1 MINWG
6 IIGCGNVT
14 EVKSGP
20 AFNKVKGSRLLAV
33 MRRNITLAEDYARRH
48 NVPKV
53 FSDAYELINDK
64 EINAVYVAT
73 PPGSHAEY
81 AIATL
86 KAGKPVYIEKPM
98 AINYAECAK
107 INEAS
112 VKYGVPVFVA
122 YYRRALP
129 GFLKVRELIE
139 TGTIGKVLFFQIQL
153 FKPASEEEKAG
164 NLPWRVDPSVS
175 GGGHF
180 FDLASH
186 QLDYFDYLFGPV
198 KSVRSVVRN
207 NGGFYKAEDF
217 VTAELEYANGITGTG
232 TWCFNVSRDS
242 YRDII
247 EIIGDRGSI
256 KFSTFSFDNI
266 IITNSEGQK
275 ELVNERPDHV
285 QYYLIDKIVK
295 ALEGSGTSPSTGLTA
310 ARTSKV
316 MDEIVSEYYGT
327 WNLEHGTWNHEPGTM
342 C

>member
-20 AFNKVKGSRLLAV
+20 AFNKVSGSRLLAV
-33 MRRNITLAEDYARRH
+33 MRRDRALAEDYARRH

-53 FSDAYELINDK
+53 YSEALKLINDD

-98 AINYAECAK
+98 ALNYAECAK

-112 VKYGVPVFVA
+112 EKYGVPVFVA

-129 GFLKVRELIE
+129 GFLKVKELIE

-153 FKPASEEEKAG
+153 FKPASEDEKAG
-164 NLPWRVDPSVS
+164 KLPWRVDPSIA

-198 KSVRSVVRN
+198 KKVRSMVRN
-207 NGGFYKAEDF
+207 NGALYKAEDF
-217 VTAELEYANGITGTG
+217 VTCELEYADGITGIG
-232 TWCFNVSRDS
+232 TWCFNVSSGS

-247 EIIGDRGSI
+247 EFTGDKGSI
-256 KFSTFSFDNI
+256 KFSTFSFENI
-266 IITNSEGQK
+266 VIMNNEGCR
-275 ELVNERPDHV
+275 ELINERPEHV
-285 QYYLIDKIVK
+285 QYYLIDKIVR
-295 ALEGSGTSPSTGLTA
+295 ALEGKGTSPSTGISA

-316 MDEIVSEYYGT
+316 MDEIVAEYYGKT
-327 WNLEHGTWNHEPGTM
+327 V
-342 C
+342 